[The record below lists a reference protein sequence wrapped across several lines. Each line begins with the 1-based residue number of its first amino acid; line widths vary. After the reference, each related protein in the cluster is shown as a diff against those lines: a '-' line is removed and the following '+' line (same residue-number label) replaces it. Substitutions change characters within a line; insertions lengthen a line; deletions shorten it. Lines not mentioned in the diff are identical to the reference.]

1 MNRWNLRE
9 ISREKLADRSL
20 GDKVHRATLRT
31 LEKRAHLVEE
41 IPDWEEL
48 RDRARGLRLEAVERQ
63 QELLARFK
71 EGMRQRGIRVTVVYS
86 PQEAC
91 ELICS
96 LVTEVGK
103 RVTKSKSMASEEI
116 QLNDA
121 LEAAG
126 CEVTETDLGELIVQ
140 LAHQAPS
147 HVTAPAIHLSV
158 EDIAR
163 IFESKLGIEPPDW
176 VRDGA
181 EVDEATRVKAATR
194 MSLQAREVLRERFL
208 EADVGISGA
217 NFLVAESATV
227 VLLENEGNIQL
238 TTCLP
243 KRHIVLA
250 GLEKLVARDEDLSVL
265 LRLLP
270 VSATAQRQTCYV
282 SMFADAHPDMHVVLL
297 AQGREELR
305 KDPEQRDLLTCIR
318 CGACM
323 NVCPVY
329 RNVGGHAYGGA
340 YPGPIGSLLLPHFKG
355 MEQFAEL
362 PFASSLCGA
371 CSEICPVKIP
381 LHDRLLQLRARLT
394 QDGFARELGLTL
406 RGATTLMRHP
416 DIMALAERW
425 YPVARPLASLAPA
438 GRAWTATRDLPVA
451 PPETFRS
458 LYERGAVSQPDR
470 PGHGAVVAAAT
481 KTATATFAKEAA
493 GRDLLELFGQR
504 LQELGPAGE
513 TELHVVSAE
522 EAIGLLRGMVA
533 SHKPGEVLIEG
544 EASEKRGY
552 KLGITSA
559 ALLIADTGGVVVD
572 LPQRLCGRAHT
583 LVDTHVVVGRR
594 DQLVGTLAE
603 AISVRI
609 ERRKSKSWGGYQV
622 FVSGPSRTA
631 DIEKVL
637 VIPAHGPRR
646 LVVVIT
652 EAKWAEGGPSSLR
665 SSG

>member
-9 ISREKLADRSL
+9 VSREKLADRSL

-31 LEKRAHLVEE
+31 LEKRSHLVEE

-63 QELLARFK
+63 QELLDRFK
-71 EGMRQRGIRVTVVYS
+71 EAMRQRGIRVTVVHS

-91 ELICS
+91 ELISS
-96 LVTEVGK
+96 LVTEVGT

-126 CEVTETDLGELIVQ
+126 CQVTETDLGELIVQ
-140 LAHQAPS
+140 LAHQPPS

-176 VRDGA
+176 VREGR

-194 MSLQAREVLRERFL
+194 MSLQARQVLRERFL
-208 EADVGISGA
+208 GAEVGISGA
-217 NFLVAESATV
+217 NFLVAESGTV

-243 KRHIVLA
+243 QRHIVLA
-250 GLEKLVARDEDLSVL
+250 GIEKLIARDEDLSVL

-340 YPGPIGSLLLPHFKG
+340 YPGPIGSLLLPHLKG
-355 MEQFAEL
+355 MEKFAEL

-381 LHDRLLQLRARLT
+381 LHERLLQLRARLT
-394 QDGFARELGLTL
+394 EKGIARELGLTL
-406 RGATTLMRHP
+406 RAAATLMRHP
-416 DIMALAERW
+416 DLMALAERM
-425 YPVARPLASLAPA
+425 YPVAKPLASLVPA
-438 GRAWTATRDLPVA
+438 GKAWTATRDLPAA
-451 PPETFRS
+451 PTETFRS

-470 PGHGAVVAAAT
+470 PSAHEVGEGSRT
-481 KTATATFAKEAA
+481 STSTSTSTTTSTDQ
-493 GRDLLELFGQR
+493 GLLDLFGQR
-504 LQELGPAGE
+504 LRELGPSGE
-513 TELHVVSAE
+513 TELHVVSAA
-522 EAIGLLRGMVA
+522 EAQTLLREMVA
-533 SHKPGEVLIEG
+533 AHEPGQVLIEG
-544 EASEKRGY
+544 ETSEKREY
-552 KLGITSA
+552 ELGITSA
-559 ALLIADTGGVVVD
+559 SLLIADTGGVVVD
-572 LPQRLCGRAHT
+572 LPQRTRGRAHT
-583 LVDTHVVVGRR
+583 LVDTHVAVGSRG
-594 DQLVGTLAE
+594 QLVAALGE
-603 AISVRI
+603 AISARI
-609 ERRKSKSWGGYQV
+609 EKRKSKSWGGYQV
-622 FVSGPSRTA
+622 FVTGPSRTA

-646 LVVVIT
+646 LVVLIT
-652 EAKWAEGGPSSLR
+652 EEKVDLGKLR
-665 SSG
+665 G